1 VALSAFDDKAL
12 EPTEAAVAEALVGA
26 NNLWI
31 DLRDQIASQYD
42 PLAEDWVFSGK
53 KWGWSLRLKHKK
65 RTVLYMT
72 PSTGFFYAG
81 FALGEKAVAAA
92 NTSGLRRSLLKII
105 NGSQK
110 YAEGRGVRLEVWS
123 AADLDN
129 VIKLA
134 AIKMAN

>member
-1 VALSAFDDKAL
+1 MALSAFDDKTG
-12 EPTEAAVAEALVGA
+12 EPTDSDVFKELADVSH
-26 NNLWI
+26 LWV
-31 DLRDQIASQYD
+31 DLRDQVASKYD
-42 PLAEDWVFSGK
+42 PLAEDWVFSGN

-65 RTVLYMT
+65 RAVLYMT

-92 NTSGLRRSLLKII
+92 NTSDLPRSLLEII
-105 NGSQK
+105 NSSQK

-123 AADLDN
+123 AADLEN

>member
-1 VALSAFDDKAL
+1 MALSAFDDKAR
-12 EPTEAAVAEALVGA
+12 EPTDSDVLKELADVSHLWVDLKNLV
-26 NNLWI
+26 
-31 DLRDQIASQYD
+31 ASQFD
-42 PLAEDWVFSGK
+42 PLVADWVFSGK

-65 RTVLYMT
+65 RAVLYMT

-92 NTSGLRRSLLKII
+92 NTSDLPRSLLEII

-123 AADLDN
+123 ASDLEN